1 MNSPSR
7 WPLLGALLVALL
19 LVPTFACEPEPVPVG
34 PDATLAGPD
43 AALAGP
49 DATLA
54 GPDAAQAGPDA
65 AQAGPDAEAMAP
77 DAALAGPDAE
87 AMPPDA
93 AQASPDAEAM
103 LPDAGSAA
111 LPGFG
116 TLTGEC
122 GVLDT
127 ELTDS
132 DPHFVVNTLDF
143 GTDAYDATDLSKLT
157 TGGQKIATS
166 PNAGGS
172 SIMSETFAFEAL
184 ARCELASLLKIETEI
199 IYTTPGKITDEL
211 VEIDGLK
218 IGVSVVR
225 AMTYP
230 RTNPYTEA
238 LAKSTLEKKLQGIL
252 DSTQNVA
259 PEDKWKK
266 QILHVLADTQQ
277 HADVLRTVWE
287 KTSATLRA
295 DTVVVVTVTNGADD
309 PIYTN

>member
-1 MNSPSR
+1 MNSLSR
-7 WPLLGALLVALL
+7 WPLLGALLVALF
-19 LVPTFACEPEPVPVG
+19 LVPTFACEPEPDPAGLDAAQVGLDAAVAGPDGAQAGADAAPAG
-34 PDATLAGPD
+34 PDAAQFGPDAELAGPD
-43 AALAGP
+43 AAPAGS
-49 DATLA
+49 
-54 GPDAAQAGPDA
+54 DAAQP
-65 AQAGPDAEAMAP
+65 GPDAEV
-77 DAALAGPDAE
+77 
-87 AMPPDA
+87 
-93 AQASPDAEAM
+93 M
-103 LPDAGSAA
+103 LPDAGTTA

-143 GTDAYDATDLSKLT
+143 GTDAYDATDLAKLT

-199 IYTTPGKITDEL
+199 VYTTPGKITDEL
-211 VEIDGLK
+211 VQIDGLK

-238 LAKSTLEKKLQGIL
+238 LAKSILEKKLQGIL

-295 DTVVVVTVTNGADD
+295 DTVVVVTVTNGSDD